1 MAAHGTWRM
10 NFATNPTKPGIAD
23 RDDQWFCAGHDQGV
37 RSFSYGT
44 AARTGGGG
52 FTYTVVGAADSGN
65 FDLTDRSVTVKVDVA
80 KLNAVQTHGPIT
92 STTPIIGLRGST
104 LVERYAQTVSIV
116 TVAVGLS
123 DSTRGGGTFTMKTCQ

>member
-92 STTPIIGLRGST
+92 STRRSSACAGRRSSSAMRKPCRSSRWRWGCPIRRAAA
-104 LVERYAQTVSIV
+104 ERSQ
-116 TVAVGLS
+116 
-123 DSTRGGGTFTMKTCQ
+123 